1 VSHSPLSLRADAE
14 GEAARL
20 PALLARAEHLAGA
33 VLPGAHGRR
42 RAGSG
47 DDFWQYRPAQIGD
60 SRRMVDHR
68 RSARGDQEFVRERE
82 WQIAQS
88 VMLWVDQGASM
99 RFASNKGLP
108 DKADR
113 ARLLGLALSILLLR
127 GGERVGLTG
136 TALPPRRG
144 NPQILRLAEM
154 LCEEDIRDY
163 SPPEHRGMI
172 PHARAIFI
180 SDFMGDL
187 APVQTALTKA
197 ADRGVRG
204 ILYHLLDPTEE
215 AFPFT
220 GRTIF
225 ESVGGTLRHETLKAN
240 DLRDRYLE
248 RLAARKDELQ
258 QLCARTGW
266 RYGLHHTDA
275 SAQSALLWLY
285 GALDA
290 RQGGRT

>member
-1 VSHSPLSLRADAE
+1 MNTPVTLRATAE
-14 GEAARL
+14 DQAARL

-33 VLPGAHGRR
+33 VLLGAHGRR
-42 RAGSG
+42 RSGVG
-47 DDFWQYRPAQIGD
+47 DDFWQYRPAQHGD
-60 SRRMVDHR
+60 SRRMIDHR
-68 RSARGDQEFVRERE
+68 RSAMGDQEFVRERE

-99 RFASNKGLP
+99 RYTSDKGLP
-108 DKADR
+108 EKADR
-113 ARLLGLALSILLLR
+113 ARVLGLALAILLLR

-136 TALPPRRG
+136 TRLPPRSG
-144 NPQILRLAEM
+144 NPQVLRLAEIF
-154 LCEEDIRDY
+154 CQDDDTDY
-163 SPPEHRGMI
+163 SPPEHRAMI
-172 PHARAIFI
+172 PHARAVFI

-187 APVQTALTKA
+187 DGVQTALTKA

-204 ILYHLLDPTEE
+204 VIYHLLDPSEE
-215 AFPFT
+215 LFPFT

-240 DLRDRYLE
+240 DLKARYLE
-248 RLAARKDELQ
+248 RLATRKAELQ
-258 QLCARTGW
+258 RLCTLTGW
-266 RYGLHHTDA
+266 QYGLHHTNN

-290 RQGGRT
+290 RAGVAA